1 MSESARP
8 PLTVWLSNNNKC
20 KWVSL
25 CEMCNHFVLCT
36 TFIVRRT
43 AHQCITTTSISV
55 QFSSVH
61 WTVQKWFSF
70 SLKNWTYEILF
81 DLVTQLQTHCLLA
94 LQTHG
99 IAKVATKKLLFRSLF
114 VSCDFEIGIHFGDVE
129 LKWNGIKH
137 AKVILIFERNYA
149 NMYQPYVMLL
159 YVYAKSA
166 SHSYCTDTRHDDAMP
181 CEYSKRMLW
190 RHSNETCIE
199 LRVNDLTG
207 KKPFG

>member
-1 MSESARP
+1 MVFVFIEKLNLWNFIRFGHSTP
-8 PLTVWLSNNNKC
+8 NTLLTGFANSWHC
-20 KWVSL
+20 KNS
-25 CEMCNHFVLCT
+25 
-36 TFIVRRT
+36 
-43 AHQCITTTSISV
+43 
-55 QFSSVH
+55 
-61 WTVQKWFSF
+61 
-70 SLKNWTYEILF
+70 Y
-81 DLVTQLQTHCLLA
+81 
-94 LQTHG
+94 
-99 IAKVATKKLLFRSLF
+99 KKLSFRSLF

-181 CEYSKRMLW
+181 CEYSERMLW